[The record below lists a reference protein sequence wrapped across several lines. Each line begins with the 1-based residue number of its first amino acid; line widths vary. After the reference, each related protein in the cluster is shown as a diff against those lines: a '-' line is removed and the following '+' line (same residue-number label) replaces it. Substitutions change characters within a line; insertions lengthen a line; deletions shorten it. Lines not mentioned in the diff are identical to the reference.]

1 MNIYEGQF
9 RSNILVVGK
18 TGCGKTYFLQ
28 KLGLHNFFGEIVKIE
43 WISGIKIS
51 KTKEADIQSC
61 FGNEVEFSNASSPN
75 DLKKLTET
83 FKLRTEDLT
92 ENDDVNINDS
102 VYGEKK
108 KLSIVLLVWAT
119 SRVLLT
125 LVKNSLIF

>member
-18 TGCGKTYFLQ
+18 TGCGKNYFLQ

-51 KTKEADIQSC
+51 KTREAEIQSC
-61 FGNEVEFSNASSPN
+61 FGNEVEFSNTLSPN

-83 FKLRTEDLT
+83 FKLRTKDLI

-108 KLSIVLLVWAT
+108 NYRSSYWYGRRLGYC
-119 SRVLLT
+119 
-125 LVKNSLIF
+125 

>member
-51 KTKEADIQSC
+51 KTREADIQSC
-61 FGNEVEFSNASSPN
+61 FGNEVEFSNASSSN
-75 DLKKLTET
+75 DL
-83 FKLRTEDLT
+83 
-92 ENDDVNINDS
+92 
-102 VYGEKK
+102 
-108 KLSIVLLVWAT
+108 
-119 SRVLLT
+119 
-125 LVKNSLIF
+125 